1 MYFDYAANEQGIAVF
16 VDTVCLA
23 TLFNIKY
30 FAIYVMNSSLYKKL
44 DPFWVSKYYVKW
56 WMLQND

>member
-1 MYFDYAANEQGIAVF
+1 MYFDYAANEQDIAVF

-30 FAIYVMNSSLYKKL
+30 FAIYVLNSSLYKKL
-44 DPFWVSKYYVKW
+44 DPF
-56 WMLQND
+56 